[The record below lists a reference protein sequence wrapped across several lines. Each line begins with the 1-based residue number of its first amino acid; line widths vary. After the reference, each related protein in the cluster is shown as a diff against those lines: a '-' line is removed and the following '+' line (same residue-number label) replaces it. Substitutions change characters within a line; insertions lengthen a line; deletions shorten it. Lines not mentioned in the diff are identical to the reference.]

1 MDSICV
7 WTCKGLPAEAA
18 DHRVGLQHSGPG
30 HIYQEGTRHP
40 GPGTASPDAGHQ
52 SPRGRLGRVTCPVPC
67 PVLLSALHAYFH
79 SDLCNNFKL

>member
-40 GPGTASPDAGHQ
+40 GPATASPDAEHQ
-52 SPRGRLGRVTCPVPC
+52 SPTAETRACHLSCPVSC
-67 PVLLSALHAYFH
+67 TT
-79 SDLCNNFKL
+79 